1 MTQAD
6 QARWDILH
14 AGSDDEDKP
23 SAFLQLVFE
32 QFGSVLPAGRTLDIA
47 CGGGRNSFFLAQRR
61 FDVVAID
68 ISPVALA
75 KGRKWAQEKS
85 LSVSWQRADLE
96 KIELPESTYGLIV
109 NFNYL
114 QRSLVPQIEKS
125 LKKGGH
131 VIFETYLID
140 QQAVGHPKNP
150 AYLLGHN
157 ELLDLFSGVRVLYYR
172 EGKFTEGDRE
182 AYRAGLFGQKITKEL
197 VHK

>member
-1 MTQAD
+1 MKTSQVRSCNLYSSNSGQPCD
-6 QARWDILH
+6 PVGRWISLVGE
-14 AGSDDEDKP
+14 AGTLFFSP
-23 SAFLQLVFE
+23 SV
-32 QFGSVLPAGRTLDIA
+32 GSTLSLSTF
-47 CGGGRNSFFLAQRR
+47 RPSRW
-61 FDVVAID
+61 
-68 ISPVALA
+68 A

>member
-1 MTQAD
+1 MWGRQELFFSRP
-6 QARWDILH
+6 ARVRRCRYRH
-14 AGSDDEDKP
+14 FARRAGE
-23 SAFLQLVFE
+23 
-32 QFGSVLPAGRTLDIA
+32 RT
-47 CGGGRNSFFLAQRR
+47 
-61 FDVVAID
+61 
-68 ISPVALA
+68 
-75 KGRKWAQEKS
+75 KWAQEKS